1 MRFVRSVAL
10 CFSMFSVLP
19 MPRVEWKED
28 NMNYILAAL
37 PLVGAVTGLALW
49 LWSLLCRALAFGSI
63 LYAAGMTVLPLL
75 LSGLIHMDGFCDTAD
90 ALASRAS
97 LEKKRAILKDPH
109 AGAFA
114 VITAGLWLLIVFAL
128 HTELDRAAPSAAL
141 VFFLPVFSRCF
152 SALASLLFPGSG
164 QGGLLQSFRTASR
177 GGAVTVAGL
186 FLVLSALGAFLAAP
200 GAAVAVLCAGLLCPV
215 YLFFMSRKQ
224 FGGMSGDLAGW
235 LLETAELVM
244 LLALILFQKAGML

>member
-1 MRFVRSVAL
+1 M
-10 CFSMFSVLP
+10 
-19 MPRVEWKED
+19 
-28 NMNYILAAL
+28 
-37 PLVGAVTGLALW
+37 
-49 LWSLLCRALAFGSI
+49 
-63 LYAAGMTVLPLL
+63 
-75 LSGLIHMDGFCDTAD
+75 
-90 ALASRAS
+90 
-97 LEKKRAILKDPH
+97 EKKRAILKDPH

-128 HTELDRAAPSAAL
+128 HTELDRSTPSAAL

-152 SALASLLFPGSG
+152 SSLASLLFPGSG
-164 QGGLLQSFRTASR
+164 QGGLLQSFRTASKR
-177 GGAVTVAGL
+177 GAVTVAGL
-186 FLVLSALGAFLAAP
+186 FLALSALGAFLAAP
-200 GAAVAVLCAGLLCPV
+200 GAAAAVLCAGLLCPV